1 MESKFVNKQNLSF
14 LNSQLSRQLNLSDK
28 SKSEKKEMLTML
40 LGNMRKVYNK
50 LDKSKIS
57 EKHLPKILDTFN
69 KYALNE
75 TIKEISTKTQVTRN
89 SNTDNLKYNRDREIS
104 NNDDVYYLE
113 RPKQTYTKQSNS
125 YDLSKR
131 NFDTR
136 QQNNLNL
143 GETQFD
149 QSSRY
154 NDNIAPEK
162 AMEMLLKERNSQV
175 KEPNRPSTP
184 DFLKSKRTS
193 KTVEAFSDNSSSN
206 RSESNSNT
214 NNLGMQG
221 DTYYLSGANLDSN
234 FSSIDFGNNEISN
247 GLPDVDESIDTNKRL
262 EMLQQERSSIG
273 NNPSDISDVPKPDF
287 SKSIEENEKLLQ
299 QNQMQ
304 QQYQQQSQQYQ
315 QQQYQQQEQQYQ
327 QQPQQQQPQQS
338 QQYQTQQY
346 QQQPQQQQPQQY
358 QPQQYQPQQYQ
369 PQQYQKQQYQ
379 PQQYRQQPNN
389 TRNSNNVLDKLQN
402 LQQDDLLKLLNT
414 YAQNNSQTPSPP
426 KESVINKRE
435 ERNDIKQKYDKRE
448 NQISDYLSELT
459 RKQVEQLKQVQAL
472 QEELQSHI
480 KNQMLNP
487 TINTNNSQVQRVDQ
501 TSSND
506 QLKNELVSKVKIL
519 TGQLE
524 QEKKINIELRNRLD
538 EEIETRNNDNEKK
551 LHLIEVKKEE
561 IRNEVNNLSSKHKDI
576 EKSYQALLRK
586 EKFLTRLV
594 DKNRKMLQ
602 ADKATILVDSK
613 VHNSQSKFI
622 YVLDNK
628 LTDVSKVELLSYD
641 FPLTSNNVNE
651 TNNKL
656 YFKFDKELSDQSVKE
671 TSNNSSDS
679 EEVAVDT
686 NEDVNVVT
694 IPVGNYDIST
704 LIKKLNK
711 LGRTYKLIFSY
722 NKNTNKVTIKS
733 ENTFTLFKKENNIL
747 DLLGYQDEELENDNN
762 YQGSKPYDL
771 RKCNYVYIN
780 LPNVSDKIFATVNV
794 NSAKKG
800 SYYLETDYIE
810 LDRLEIE
817 VKDEFGNLMNFCNL
831 SFKLEFNFIFA
842 NKNIAIEDRTSSDN
856 LIDSDNSSDNR
867 TISSPDISSIVL
879 NN

>member
-28 SKSEKKEMLTML
+28 SKSEKKEMLSML

-57 EKHLPKILDTFN
+57 DKHLPKILDTFN
-69 KYALNE
+69 RYALNE
-75 TIKEISTKTQVTRN
+75 TIKDISSKTQVTRN

-104 NNDDVYYLE
+104 NNNNVHYLE
-113 RPKQTYTKQSNS
+113 RPKQTHTKQSNS
-125 YDLSKR
+125 YDLTRR
-131 NFDTR
+131 NFDAKK
-136 QQNNLNL
+136 QNN
-143 GETQFD
+143 GDIGDTQFD

-154 NDNIAPEK
+154 TDNVAPEK
-162 AMEMLLKERNSQV
+162 AMEMLLKERSSQV
-175 KEPNRPSTP
+175 REPNRPSTP

-193 KTVEAFSDNSSSN
+193 KTVESFSDNSSSN
-206 RSESNSNT
+206 RSDNNT
-214 NNLGMQG
+214 SNNLGMQG

-234 FSSIDFGNNEISN
+234 FSSIDFGNNEISQ

-262 EMLQQERSSIG
+262 EMLQKERSTLG
-273 NNPSDISDVPKPDF
+273 NNSTNTSDVPKPDF

-299 QNQMQ
+299 QKQYDQ
-304 QQYQQQSQQYQ
+304 QQPQQHQQQPQQHQ
-315 QQQYQQQEQQYQ
+315 QQPQQHQQQPQQYQ
-327 QQPQQQQPQQS
+327 QQPQQYQQQ
-338 QQYQTQQY
+338 QQYQQPQQY
-346 QQQPQQQQPQQY
+346 QQQPQQYQQQPQ
-358 QPQQYQPQQYQ
+358 
-369 PQQYQKQQYQ
+369 
-379 PQQYRQQPNN
+379 N

-414 YAQNNSQTPSPP
+414 YAQNSTHVPP
-426 KESVINKRE
+426 PPREPVIEKRE
-435 ERNDIKQKYDKRE
+435 ERREERSDMKSKHDKRG
-448 NQISDYLSELT
+448 NQVSDYLSELT

-472 QEELQSHI
+472 QEQLQSHI

-487 TINTNNSQVQRVDQ
+487 NINTNNSQVQRVEHS
-501 TSSND
+501 SSND

-538 EEIETRNNDNEKK
+538 EEIETRNNDNDKK
-551 LHLIEVKKEE
+551 LHLIEIKKEE

-576 EKSYQALLRK
+576 EKSYQVLLRK
-586 EKFLTRLV
+586 EKFLTKLIE
-594 DKNRKMLQ
+594 KNKKMIQ
-602 ADKATILVDSK
+602 ADKSTILVDSK

-622 YVLDNK
+622 YVLDSK
-628 LTDVSKVELLSYD
+628 LTNVCKVELLSYD
-641 FPLTSNNVNE
+641 FPLTSNNINE

-656 YFKFDKELSDQSVKE
+656 YFKFDKELSDQSAKE
-671 TSNNSSDS
+671 ISNNSSDS

-686 NEDVNVVT
+686 NEDVNIVT
-694 IPVGNYDIST
+694 IPAGNYDIST

-711 LGRTYKLIFSY
+711 LGRTYKIIFSY

-747 DLLGYQDEELENDNN
+747 DLLGYEDEELENNNN

-771 RKCNYVYIN
+771 RKCSYVYIN
-780 LPNVSDKIFATVNV
+780 LLNVSDKTFATVNV
-794 NSAKKG
+794 NNTKKG
-800 SYYLETDYIE
+800 SYYLDTDSID

-831 SFKLEFNFIFA
+831 SFKLEFNFIFS
-842 NKNIAIEDRTSSDN
+842 NKNIAIEDKTSSEN